1 MAKKY
6 IVDLSEDE
14 VYQLKTLIKKGKH
27 QARTITRAYILLMAS
42 EGKIDI
48 DCFDGSKYFTLVDIL
63 RCRAFNQP
71 QKIGFTFLED
81 GETEKSSLTYREL
94 DQQARAIASYIQS
107 LVPTGSRVLLLY
119 PSGLE
124 FISAFFGCLYAGVI
138 AVPAYPPK
146 RNQKM
151 SRLIAIATNAQ
162 AAIILTTK
170 ESLANIE
177 SRLSETPE
185 LAALPV
191 IATNSIDPQKA
202 QSWREPSLDK
212 NTLAFLQYTSG
223 STGVPK
229 GVMVSHGNILHNQQI
244 IHHAFSTSSETV
256 SVGWLPLFHDMGLV
270 GNVLQPIYMGIP
282 SFLMAPEAFLMKPVK
297 WLQIITRYKA
307 TTSGG
312 PNFAYDLCVRKVTPE
327 QRANLDL
334 SSWQLAFNGSEPVRA
349 KTLEEFARTFANCGF
364 RKQALYPCYGMAET
378 TLLVSGGFKTD
389 SPVVCT
395 VQDAALKQNRVVESI
410 GDEKE
415 SRKIVGCGQ
424 VWLDQKVVIVDP
436 ENLTQCPPEKV
447 GEIWFS
453 SPSVAQ
459 GYWNRTEETQQIF
472 QAYLADT
479 NEGPF
484 LRTGDLGFLQCNELF
499 VTGRLKDLIIIRGTN
514 HYPQDIELTVE
525 QSHSA
530 LRSGCGAAFAIEV
543 DGVERLAIAQEVER
557 TYLRKLNVDE
567 VVGAIRKSV
576 SESHDLQ
583 VYAVLLLKPASIPKT
598 SSGKIQRHACQIGF
612 VNESLDVISKWIAKP
627 QETGLMELQANVE
640 LIWEQ
645 VQNSVQQSEE
655 VVAINSSNNIPQSSS
670 ITEEKIQAWLISHL
684 SLELKVPATEIDIR
698 ESFAYYGMDSAT
710 AVNTVGQLMD
720 WLDCEL
726 EPTLFWEYP
735 NIESLTKQLVERC
748 NKLYTTSQVGS

>member
-1 MAKKY
+1 M
-6 IVDLSEDE
+6 
-14 VYQLKTLIKKGKH
+14 
-27 QARTITRAYILLMAS
+27 
-42 EGKIDI
+42 I

-63 RCRAFNQP
+63 RCRAFQQP

-81 GETEKSSLTYREL
+81 GETEKSNLTYQEL
-94 DQQARAIASYIQS
+94 DQQACAIASYIQS
-107 LVPTGSRVLLLY
+107 LVPTGSRILLLY

-151 SRLIAIATNAQ
+151 SRLLAIATNAQ
-162 AAIILTTK
+162 AAIILTTN
-170 ESLANIE
+170 ELLVNIE
-177 SRLSETPE
+177 NRFSENPE
-185 LAALPV
+185 LAKLPV
-191 IATNSIDPQKA
+191 IATDGIALEKA
-202 QSWREPSLDK
+202 QSWKEPSLNR

-223 STGVPK
+223 STGTPK
-229 GVMVSHGNILHNQQI
+229 GVMVSHGNVLHNEQI
-244 IHHAFSTSSETV
+244 IQHAFGHFSEEV
-256 SVGWLPLFHDMGLV
+256 IVGWLPLFHDMGLV
-270 GNVLQPIYMGIP
+270 GNLLQPLCLGMP
-282 SFLMAPEAFLMKPVK
+282 SILMSPEAFLMKPVR

-312 PNFAYDLCVRKVTPE
+312 PNFAYDLCVRKITPE

-334 SSWQLAFNGSEPVRA
+334 SSWQLAFNGSEPIRA
-349 KTLEEFARTFANCGF
+349 KTLEQFARTFADCGF
-364 RKQALYPCYGMAET
+364 RKQAFYPCYGMAET
-378 TLLVSGGFKTD
+378 TLLVSGGLKTA
-389 SPVVCT
+389 SPVVRT
-395 VQDAALKQNRVVESI
+395 VQNADLKQNRVVESVA
-410 GDEKE
+410 DEKE

-436 ENLTQCPPEKV
+436 ENLIQCPPEQI

-459 GYWNRTEETQQIF
+459 GYWNKIEETQQTF

-479 NEGPF
+479 NVSDALMTSKASGPF
-484 LRTGDLGFLQCNELF
+484 LRTGDLGFLQNNELF

-557 TYLRKLNVDE
+557 TSLRQLNVDE
-567 VVGAIRKSV
+567 VIGAIRKSV

-583 VYAVLLLKPASIPKT
+583 VYAVLLLKPAGIPKT
-598 SSGKIQRHACQIGF
+598 SSGKIQRHACRTGF
-612 VNESLDVISKWIAKP
+612 VDGSLDVVGKWIAKP
-627 QETGLMELQANVE
+627 QEIDLVQLQTDIE
-640 LIWEQ
+640 FIWGQ
-645 VQNSVQQSEE
+645 VQNSVQKPEE
-655 VVAINSSNNIPQSSS
+655 VVAINSSNKVDQSSS

-684 SLELKVPATEIDIR
+684 SLELKVAAQEIDIQ

-720 WLDCEL
+720 WLGCEL

-735 NIESLTKQLVERC
+735 NIDSLTKHLVERC
-748 NKLYTTSQVGS
+748 NLLLTTSQLSS